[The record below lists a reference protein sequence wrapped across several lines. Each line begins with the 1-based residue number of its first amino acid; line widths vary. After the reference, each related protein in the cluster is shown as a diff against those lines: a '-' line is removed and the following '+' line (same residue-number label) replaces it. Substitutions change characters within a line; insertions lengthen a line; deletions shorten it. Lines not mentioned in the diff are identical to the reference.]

1 MVLYNHRKEHTNASR
16 KDKPMK
22 QYRFV
27 IRNKRINRK
36 VEIRYTYAEN
46 IESAEKLIWTR
57 DDCIAD
63 WEILSREV
71 C

>member
-1 MVLYNHRKEHTNASR
+1 MVLYNHRKEHTNTDR
-16 KDKPMK
+16 KDNTMK

-27 IRNKRINRK
+27 IRNKKSRK

-46 IESAEKLIWTR
+46 IESAEHLIWAC

-63 WEILSREV
+63 WEIISREV

>member
-1 MVLYNHRKEHTNASR
+1 
-16 KDKPMK
+16 MK

-36 VEIRYTYAEN
+36 VEVRYTYAEN
-46 IESAEKLIWTR
+46 IESAEHLIWTR

-63 WEILSREV
+63 WEIISREV